1 MPSLTRL
8 LRLQRPNRFQ
18 NEHHVI
24 FGKEL
29 VMGFNCREDKG
40 SGIFSVVDIRRKDRN
55 GAEETGRDFF
65 FFLFFLL

>member
-1 MPSLTRL
+1 
-8 LRLQRPNRFQ
+8 
-18 NEHHVI
+18 
-24 FGKEL
+24 
-29 VMGFNCREDKG
+29 MGFNCREDKG